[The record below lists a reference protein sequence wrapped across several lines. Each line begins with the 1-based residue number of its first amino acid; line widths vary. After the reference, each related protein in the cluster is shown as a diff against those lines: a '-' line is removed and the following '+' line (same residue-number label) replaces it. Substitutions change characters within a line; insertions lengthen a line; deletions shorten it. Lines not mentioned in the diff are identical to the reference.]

1 MRKQVVA
8 LLGGKRDGNTHN
20 LLKYLESLLNQND
33 IDLNI
38 IILNERDLQD
48 CKGCENC
55 VLGTGCAIKDDMSNI
70 MKVAE
75 DSDGII
81 VASPVYNNNVSG
93 KMKMFIDRTVKWAH
107 SPMLTSKPY
116 IGLSTT
122 SSSGLKM
129 TLKYLTIVGVN
140 WGAHPGR
147 IGNIWAS
154 KRSTNMKKNK
164 IVLSRFI
171 FAIKQDPK
179 NHRVNLNQVIKF
191 QTKKVL
197 AKTVFPND
205 LEHWQRNN
213 WLVKDYYYDCKINP
227 FNRLSGRFIHWML
240 LKILTKAIKNYTAE
254 VGSKEYGKLIYK

>member
-20 LLKYLESLLNQND
+20 LLKYLESLLNQNG
-33 IDLNI
+33 IDLTI
-38 IILNERDLQD
+38 IILNERDLKD

-55 VLGTGCAIKDDMSNI
+55 VLGTGCAITDDMSNI
-70 MKVAE
+70 TKLAE
-75 DSDGII
+75 NSDGII

-116 IGLSTT
+116 MGLSTT

-140 WGAHPGR
+140 WGAHP

-164 IVLSRFI
+164 KVLARFI
-171 FAIKQDPK
+171 SVIKQDPT
-179 NHRVNLNQVIKF
+179 NHHPNLNQVIKF

-205 LEHWQRNN
+205 LEHWQTNN
-213 WLVKDYYYDCKINP
+213 WLDKTYYYECKINP
-227 FNRLSGRFIHWML
+227 VNRLFGRFFHWML
-240 LKILTKAIKNYTAE
+240 LKILTKAIKNYKSE
-254 VGSKEYGKLIYK
+254 VGSKEYGKLIYN